1 MHVRRKLEIL
11 ADAAKYDAS
20 CASSGAARKNPSP
33 QGIGS
38 NSGMGI
44 CHSYAPDGRCISLLK
59 LLMTNHCV
67 FDCSY
72 CVNRVSSNTPRARF
86 RVGEV
91 VELTMEFYRRNYI
104 EGLFLSSGVIQ
115 SADYTLEHMIE
126 VARRLREEQSFHGY
140 IHLKAVPGAS
150 DALLAR
156 AGRYADR
163 LSANI
168 ELPTQSDL
176 NALAPAKTVRD
187 VEQTMGRIR
196 VRHDQY
202 REDRKKRT
210 GRARPPKYSPAG
222 QSTQLIVGATTSS
235 DGMILTT
242 ASRLY
247 QRHRLRRVYYSAFSP
262 IPDSSNTL
270 PAAAPPLVREHR
282 LYQADWLI
290 RNYGFAVEE
299 LAGQTDNLDLE
310 IDPKLAWA
318 LAHRERFPID
328 LNRASKEELVRVP
341 GIGIRTAHRL
351 IALRRQCAIQFSDL
365 VALGVTI
372 RTAAPFVEVV
382 GGNPHRGRLDRL
394 SLRRSIRQPVQ
405 TELFAKR

>member
-1 MHVRRKLEIL
+1 MRVRRKLEIL

-20 CASSGAARKNPSP
+20 CASSGAARKNPSAR
-33 QGIGS
+33 GIG
-38 NSGMGI
+38 NNTGMGI

-72 CVNRVSSNTPRARF
+72 CINRVSSNTPRARF
-86 RVGEV
+86 RVDEV

-115 SADYTLEHMIE
+115 SADYTLEHMTE
-126 VARRLREEQSFHGY
+126 VARRLREEHHFHGY

-150 DALLAR
+150 DVMLAR

-176 NALAPAKTVRD
+176 NALAPAKTIRD

-202 REDRKKRT
+202 REDRKRRT
-210 GRARPPKYSPAG
+210 GRARPPKYAPAG
-222 QSTQLIVGATTSS
+222 QSTQLIVGATASS
-235 DGMILTT
+235 DGMILRT

-247 QRHRLRRVYYSAFSP
+247 RRHRLRRVYYSAFSP
-262 IPDSSNTL
+262 IPDPSNSL
-270 PAAAPPLVREHR
+270 PADAPPLGREQRRYH
-282 LYQADWLI
+282 ADCLI
-290 RNYGFAVEE
+290 RNYGLGVGQ
-299 LAGQTDNLDLE
+299 LAGLADNLDLA

-328 LNRASKEELVRVP
+328 LHRASKEELVRVP
-341 GIGIRTAHRL
+341 GIGIRTAQRL
-351 IALRRQCAIQFSDL
+351 IAMRRQCAIQFRDL
-365 VALGVTI
+365 VALGVTL
-372 RTAAPFVEVV
+372 RTVGPFVEVRGV
-382 GGNPHRGRLDRL
+382 NPHRGRLDRP
-394 SLRRSIRQPVQ
+394 SLRRSMHRPEQIG
-405 TELFAKR
+405 LFAGR